1 MTTKLDTVSELTD
14 RFGSELGVKILVSDI
29 PIPLDLRTK
38 KAGEGA
44 I

>member
-14 RFGSELGVKILVSDI
+14 RFGSELGVKIVSDI